1 MLLFVFVFFFYLLF
15 FINEDRNTVSSPLLQ
30 TVLIEVAYVKKI
42 IVTGGT
48 HTSHSSQ
55 SNKQTFDV
63 SLKNV
68 CSYCLFVRIQNS
80 LNDEITDGVIYF
92 T

>member
-1 MLLFVFVFFFYLLF
+1 MKTETLSRRCRSRL
-15 FINEDRNTVSSPLLQ
+15 SQSKK
-30 TVLIEVAYVKKI
+30 YVKKI

-48 HTSHSSQ
+48 HTSYSSW

-68 CSYCLFVRIQNS
+68 CSYCLFGCIQDS
-80 LNDEITDGVIYF
+80 LNDEITDGVVYF